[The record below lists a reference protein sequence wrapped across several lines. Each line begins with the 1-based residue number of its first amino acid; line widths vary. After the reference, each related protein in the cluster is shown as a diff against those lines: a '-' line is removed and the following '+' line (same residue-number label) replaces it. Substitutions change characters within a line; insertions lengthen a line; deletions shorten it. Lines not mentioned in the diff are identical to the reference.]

1 MIKTIMNW
9 MKTQTKKERF
19 RSNRDKTALDSHAAR
34 SLLWKHF
41 KFTPS
46 VLSFV
51 AVYPHWVLPCK

>member
-34 SLLWKHF
+34 SLWKTF
-41 KFTPS
+41 QVYSFCFEFCSS
-46 VLSFV
+46 VPTLGITM
-51 AVYPHWVLPCK
+51 